1 MTELLPVETEVR
13 TLLFCSM
20 SMRVEP
26 EGPAVPPLT
35 RPADAPVNVTVPTFA
50 KGTREPPDSKS
61 STIHSALYSQSAGW
75 PLKVCDTVLP
85 FVLFLIVTEPPVLE
99 VAVTVTVT
107 LSPAEKLMPEKS
119 YA

>member
-1 MTELLPVETEVR
+1 MELVETEVR

-20 SMRVEP
+20 SMSVEP
-26 EGPAVPPLT
+26 DGPTVEPLVVV
-35 RPADAPVNVTVPTFA
+35 ADAPVKVTVPKFA
-50 KGTREPPDSKS
+50 KGTRELPDSKS
-61 STIHSALYSQSAGW
+61 STIHSALYSQSDGW
-75 PLKVCDTVLP
+75 PENVGETVWP
-85 FVLFLIVTEPPVLE
+85 FEWFVIVAVPPVLD